1 MSTAEIGCM
10 AADSALAE
18 VIMSGRSAYV
28 REPHISPVRAK
39 PQITSSATNRMS
51 YLRSTACTFSK

>member
-1 MSTAEIGCM
+1 M

-18 VIMSGRSAYV
+18 VIMSGLMPKVSQ
-28 REPHISPVRAK
+28 PHISPVRAK

-51 YLRSTACTFSK
+51 YFLSTAWILAK